1 MASITGIVGGLNWIR
16 IGLVATIAVL
26 IFGAGYQYSNTKHA
40 EQDAKDAAAT
50 AQKIAELSQQHAAEM
65 QELAAVAAEKERLF
79 AADIAEIN
87 LHRDALI
94 ESIRAAQLTK
104 PVAEVRVE
112 ECFKGEQNENIVVA
126 NPFSDSF
133 RVLWNQTA
141 RNLRPSGSTGT
152 DPE

>member
-1 MASITGIVGGLNWIR
+1 MAGITRILGGLNWIR
-16 IGLVATIAVL
+16 IALIATIAVS
-26 IFGAGYQYSNTKHA
+26 IFGLGYQYSNTKHA
-40 EQDAKDAAAT
+40 ERDARNAKIT
-50 AQKIAELSQQHAAEM
+50 AQMIAKLSREHAEEM

-79 AADIAEIN
+79 TADIAEIN

-104 PVAEVRVE
+104 PVAGVRVE
-112 ECFKGEQNENIVVA
+112 ECFTGEENETIVVA

-133 RVLWNQTA
+133 RLFWNQAA
-141 RNLRPSGSTGT
+141 RNLRPSGTAGA